1 MVALLPSDTRT
12 PQAGYAQLT
21 VETVAGQSTVTSA
34 RSVSPMKLLVPRP
47 RGVSAWAFTS
57 SFGGGLVAG
66 DRTELHLELGA
77 SARAFIGTQAS
88 TKIYRN
94 PAQRPCSH
102 RTEVSLGAGAVLV
115 LAPDPVQAFA
125 ESMYVQRQVFRL
137 AADAGLVLVD
147 WFGAGRVAR
156 GERWGFTRLEN
167 RNEVFLGGQR
177 VFLDS
182 LLLDSGAGFAV
193 SAHQVGRFNCFA
205 TCLLVGQPVASVAVA
220 ILAAVGG
227 RPVERGASLITSAS
241 PVAGGVVVRI
251 AGESTE
257 PVGRELGRHLQGVVP
272 LLGDDPWARKW

>member
-1 MVALLPSDTRT
+1 
-12 PQAGYAQLT
+12 
-21 VETVAGQSTVTSA
+21 
-34 RSVSPMKLLVPRP
+34 
-47 RGVSAWAFTS
+47 
-57 SFGGGLVAG
+57 
-66 DRTELHLELGA
+66 
-77 SARAFIGTQAS
+77 
-88 TKIYRN
+88 
-94 PAQRPCSH
+94 
-102 RTEVSLGAGAVLV
+102 
-115 LAPDPVQAFA
+115 
-125 ESMYVQRQVFRL
+125 
-137 AADAGLVLVD
+137 
-147 WFGAGRVAR
+147 
-156 GERWGFTRLEN
+156 LEN

-205 TCLLVGQPVASVAVA
+205 TCLLVGQPVASVAAA

-251 AGESTE
+251 AGEGTE